1 MTLPRLHSA
10 DRDHLDRPTDAA
22 SPPRLPQ
29 AAAVAVAGTLLAVA
43 LGIGRFAYTPLLPFM
58 QETLGWSVQQ
68 AGDVASANFT
78 GYMVGALIASVLA
91 QRPGRRFWLLMG
103 MVLIV
108 LSISAGAAV
117 TSFAA
122 WLAIRFLAG
131 VASALCLILGTAV
144 VIESLTAYARPQFG
158 ALHFAGV
165 GLGMIASVLIIEGA
179 RSAGLSLFGRWG
191 ALGLTSACLLVA
203 SWMILRRL
211 PVQRD
216 VNSRQVATAP
226 HDQEPTRGLFSRRF
240 SRLSVAYGLFGFG
253 YVVTATFIVAMA
265 RRLGDAPL
273 LEPLTWLI
281 VGLAAAPSVFFWQR
295 VAQRFGIFAALRFA
309 YGVQAVGVLLAG
321 SGSSEPALL
330 LGGAFLGGT
339 FMGITAL
346 GLSAAR
352 QTAVGHSDRAMGWIT
367 AFFGLGQLLG
377 PAVAGRLA
385 QMTQSFTLPS
395 LVAAALLVIGIM
407 LLWDIENSTP

>member
-1 MTLPRLHSA
+1 VTLPRLHSA
-10 DRDHLDRPTDAA
+10 NRAGSERSTGAA
-22 SPPRLPQ
+22 LPPNLPQ
-29 AAAVAVAGTLLAVA
+29 AAAVALAGTLLLAVA

-58 QETLGWSVQQ
+58 QETLGWSVPQ
-68 AGDVASANFT
+68 AGDVASANFV

-91 QRPGRRFWLLMG
+91 QRPERRFWLLAG

-108 LSISAGAAV
+108 VSISVGAAA
-117 TSFAA
+117 TSFPA

-144 VIESLTAYARPQFG
+144 VVESLTSYARPQFG

-165 GLGMIASVLIIEGA
+165 GLGIIASVLIIEVA
-179 RSAGLSLFGRWG
+179 RRAGLSVFGQWG
-191 ALGLTSACLLVA
+191 ALGLTSACLLIA
-203 SWMILRRL
+203 SWVILRRL
-211 PVQRD
+211 PVQSPMNTQR
-216 VNSRQVATAP
+216 VATAP
-226 HDQEPTRGLFSRRF
+226 LDPKPALFSRRF
-240 SRLSVAYGLFGFG
+240 SRLSIAYGLFGFG

-265 RRLGDAPL
+265 RRLGDGPL

-281 VGLAAAPSVFFWQR
+281 VGLAAAPSVFVWQR
-295 VAQRFGIFAALRFA
+295 IAQRFGIFAALRFA

-321 SGSSEPALL
+321 TGSSQLALV

-352 QTAVGHSDRAMGWIT
+352 QTAVGHSDRAMGWVT

-385 QMTQSFTLPS
+385 QMTQSFAAPS
-395 LVAAALLVIGIM
+395 GVAAALLVVGIV
-407 LLWDIENSTP
+407 LLWDIENS